1 MRQKL
6 EFQDTGLLDDEDYLY
21 GVESLAADLSSRI
34 PLVGG
39 FLREIM
45 DPPSLNE
52 PDATGL
58 VIGPQRQRN
67 FERFFK
73 DSVVRDEDG
82 EPVVVYHGTMNEFNK
97 FDDAKLQSGS
107 NADTQG

>member
-21 GVESLAADLSSRI
+21 GVENLAADLTARI

-39 FLREIM
+39 FLSEIM

-58 VIGPQRQRN
+58 VIGLQRHRN
-67 FERFFK
+67 FDRFF
-73 DSVVRDEDG
+73 RG
-82 EPVVVYHGTMNEFNK
+82 F
-97 FDDAKLQSGS
+97 GS
-107 NADTQG
+107 P

>member
-21 GVESLAADLSSRI
+21 GFESLAADLSSRI
-34 PLVGG
+34 TLVGG

-52 PDATGL
+52 PDATVL

-67 FERFFK
+67 FERFFQ

-97 FDDAKLQSGS
+97 QFYIK
-107 NADTQG
+107 